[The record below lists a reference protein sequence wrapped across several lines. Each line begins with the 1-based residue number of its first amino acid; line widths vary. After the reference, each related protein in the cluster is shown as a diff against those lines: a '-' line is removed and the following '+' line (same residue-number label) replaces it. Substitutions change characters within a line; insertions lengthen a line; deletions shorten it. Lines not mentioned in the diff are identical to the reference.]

1 VAPYRAMNA
10 SPTTAEPSAKTR
22 LAASCRSFYAWLHRV
37 TWGLEQHPSALY
49 ALSGAA
55 VFAIILLLASS
66 PTLPAGVLP
75 LLGICLLVGFL
86 LGSLYLY
93 ILTLQPVAVRRPK
106 NLFLLASVILLS
118 VAVTRYFLFLSHS
131 VHQALPNVPV
141 SALEYSVPVA
151 LGGLLLAVLFNSRL
165 AFAGALAIS
174 ILTSLLASAEL
185 RFFLYSFVGS
195 LTAIFALVGQ
205 KSRATLLRAG
215 ALVGLAN
222 LYSILAWSLLSGATE
237 SLAFDL
243 MGGLING
250 LFVAILALGL
260 LPLFEYLFQVATD
273 FRLIELCNMNHPLL
287 KQMILKAP
295 GTYHHSMLVGTLA
308 EAAGE
313 AIGAN
318 TLLCRVGAYYHD
330 IGKMTK
336 PLYFVENQ
344 TDSKDLHGKLRPSL
358 SSLVIVSHVK
368 AGVEL
373 GRAYGLPTAVVEMI
387 PQHHGTRL
395 VTFFYDKAKK
405 SQDPDMGEVQEEEFR
420 YPGPKPQTKE
430 AAILMLADAV
440 EAASRTL
447 TERTQGRF
455 QGLVGNIVNTI
466 FTDGQLNE
474 CELTLRELH
483 LIEESFVRVL
493 LGIYHHRVDY
503 PGFDF
508 EECTP
513 RREGNG
519 ALGHKP
525 AKEDQARHQVPKK
538 GRGDHPR

>member
-1 VAPYRAMNA
+1 MAPNRAVSA
-10 SPTTAEPSAKTR
+10 SLTTAEPSANAR
-22 LAASCRSFYAWLHRV
+22 LAASSRSFYSWLHRA
-37 TWGLEQHPSALY
+37 TWRLDQHPAALY

-55 VFAIILLLASS
+55 ILAIILLLASS
-66 PTLPAGVLP
+66 STLPAGAIP
-75 LLGICLLVGFL
+75 LLGICLLVSFL

-93 ILTLQPVAVRRPK
+93 IVMLQPVAVRRPK
-106 NLFLLASVILLS
+106 SLFLLASVIVLS
-118 VAVTRYFLFLSHS
+118 VAVTRFFLFLSQS

-195 LTAIFALVGQ
+195 FTAIFALVGQ
-205 KSRATLLRAG
+205 KSRATLLKAG

-222 LYSILAWSLLSGATE
+222 LYSILSWSLLSGATG
-237 SLAFDL
+237 SLGFDL
-243 MGGLING
+243 LCGLING
-250 LFVAILALGL
+250 LSVAILALGV

-313 AIGAN
+313 VIGAN

-336 PLYFVENQ
+336 PSYFVENQ
-344 TDSKDLHGKLRPSL
+344 ADSRDLHGKLRPSL

-373 GRAYGLPTAVVEMI
+373 GRAYGLPPAVVEMI

-405 SQDPDMGEVQEEEFR
+405 SQDPDLGEVQEGEFR

-430 AAILMLADAV
+430 AAILMLADGV

-455 QGLVGNIVNTI
+455 QGLVDSIVNSV
-466 FTDGQLNE
+466 FADGQLNE
-474 CELTLRELH
+474 CELTLRELR

-508 EECTP
+508 EGCAP

-519 ALGHKP
+519 APGQKP

>member
-1 VAPYRAMNA
+1 MAPNRAVNA
-10 SPTTAEPSAKTR
+10 SLTTTEPSAKTR
-22 LAASCRSFYAWLHRV
+22 LAASSRSIYSWFHRV
-37 TWGLEQHPSALY
+37 TWGLEQHPTALY
-49 ALSGAA
+49 SLSGAA
-55 VFAIILLLASS
+55 VLGIILLLASS
-66 PTLPAGVLP
+66 ETLPAGALP

-93 ILTLQPVAVRRPK
+93 IFTLQPVALRRP
-106 NLFLLASVILLS
+106 NSLFLLASVILLS
-118 VAVTRYFLFLSHS
+118 VGVTRFFLFLSHS

-195 LTAIFALVGQ
+195 LTAIFSLVGQ
-205 KSRATLLRAG
+205 KSRATLLKAG

-222 LYSILAWSLLSGATE
+222 VYSILAWSLLSGATE

-313 AIGAN
+313 VIGAN

-336 PLYFVENQ
+336 PTYFVENQ
-344 TDSKDLHGKLRPSL
+344 TDSKDLHGKLTPSL

-373 GRAYGLPTAVVEMI
+373 GRAYGLPPAVVEMI

-395 VTFFYDKAKK
+395 VSFFYDKAKK
-405 SQDPDMGEVQEEEFR
+405 SQDPDLGEVQEEEFR

-430 AAILMLADAV
+430 AAILMLADGV

-455 QGLVGNIVNTI
+455 QGLVGSIVNSV
-466 FTDGQLNE
+466 FADGQLNE
-474 CELTLRELH
+474 CELTLRELR